1 MQHTRISCNIVDN
14 DTLMGVLSYS
24 VELDSWTLNLAAV
37 KVQIPS
43 SVRSPLTIY
52 ARAWSVT
59 INCRSV
65 DYNELCTVINQFST
79 NIINNP
85 WNYQK
90 KKIFRNHIK
99 IRVFTDVF
107 KRYQKESFVKTVI
120 NTLDI
125 DCTGDKFTRTKR
137 RTQGNF
143 FLVRPV
149 HVSHVSW

>member
-52 ARAWSVT
+52 ARAWGVT

-85 WNYQK
+85 
-90 KKIFRNHIK
+90 
-99 IRVFTDVF
+99 
-107 KRYQKESFVKTVI
+107 
-120 NTLDI
+120 
-125 DCTGDKFTRTKR
+125 
-137 RTQGNF
+137 
-143 FLVRPV
+143 
-149 HVSHVSW
+149 